1 MNILHLESSPG
12 WGGQEIRSYREAM
25 GMRSRGHNVFFAI
38 ESNGGLVCKARGAG
52 FKTYQLKYKKAFW
65 PLTFFLLIYIIVKNR
80 IDIVNTHSSNDSWL
94 GGIASRL
101 TNRKIIR
108 TRHLSTPVR
117 SGINSYFL
125 YNLLADYIVTTCA
138 AVVDTLCLQAKKDK
152 KFCSSIPTGVDTQK
166 IIYDVEKSKEFRR
179 KYNIHEKDFL
189 VGTACF
195 MRSWKGIDDFLQAA
209 NILRNEKNL
218 KWVIIGGGHAERYHK
233 LAKDLALDDIVIFTG
248 HLDNPFDALGSLD
261 AFALLSTAHEGVSQA
276 SLQAC
281 FLKKPIIGTP
291 IGGIKE
297 VCIDNVTGIQVEPF
311 SPHQVKEAVLKLKSS
326 KELCLEMGNS
336 ASELVLKKFTYKE
349 MLDRMERVYSMLIDN

>member
-12 WGGQEIRSYREAM
+12 WGGQEIRSLNEAL

-38 ESNGGLVCKARGAG
+38 ESHGGLVCKAKQAG
-52 FKTYQLKYKKAFW
+52 FKTYQLKYKKLFW
-65 PLTFFLLIYIIVKNR
+65 LFTFFSLIYIIVKNK

-94 GGIASRL
+94 GGLASRL
-101 TNRKIIR
+101 TKRKIIR
-108 TRHLSTPVR
+108 TRHLSTSIR

-125 YNLLADYIVTTCA
+125 YNLLADYIVTTCE
-138 AVVDTLCLQAKKDK
+138 AVVDIICLQSKKDK

-166 IIYDVEKSKEFRR
+166 IVYDSKKSKEFR
-179 KYNIHEKDFL
+179 KKFNIDEKDFL

-218 KWVIIGGGHAERYHK
+218 KWIIIGGGHGEKYIK
-233 LAKDLALDDIVIFTG
+233 LAKELALDDIVIFTG
-248 HLDNPFDALGSLD
+248 HLDNPFDGLGALD

-276 SLQAC
+276 SLQAS
-281 FLKKPIIGTP
+281 FLQKPIIGTP

-297 VCIDNVTGIQVEPF
+297 VCIDDQTGIMVEPF
-311 SPHQVKEAVLKLKSS
+311 SPLQVKEAVLKLKSS
-326 KELCLEMGNS
+326 KELCLAMGQR
-336 ASELVLKKFTYKE
+336 AKELVLKKFTYKE
-349 MLDRMERVYSMLIDN
+349 MLDRMEGVYSMLIDN